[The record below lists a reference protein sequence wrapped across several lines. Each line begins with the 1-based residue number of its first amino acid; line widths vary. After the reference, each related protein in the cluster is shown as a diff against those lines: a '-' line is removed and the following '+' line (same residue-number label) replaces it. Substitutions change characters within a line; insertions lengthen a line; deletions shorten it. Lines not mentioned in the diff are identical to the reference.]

1 LGEAS
6 SEEIERVEAWKKAN
20 PANQKEFEKLATIWV
35 ESKKISRQS
44 SVDADAAWEKFK
56 QLRDQQDRGAL
67 PAKVVP
73 LFPTRNRVISIA
85 AAVVII
91 LGIGLLFRM
100 MGKQEPV
107 PVQVAMINLQSGLQI
122 LTDTLPDG
130 TIVTLN
136 KNSRVNYPEVFSDTN
151 RLVNMEGEVFF
162 DVAKNPAKPFIIQ
175 TGTADIKVLGTS
187 FNIKSRQGRT
197 EVIVETGRVEV
208 AYNQK
213 KVELTPGKMVTVHE
227 GDSVLQT
234 ENSSNMLH
242 QYFRNKRFIC
252 DNTPLSELAV
262 ILSEAYGV
270 NIVFEKQAIGNMK
283 ITTTFS
289 DESLE
294 NIVNIIEETMGVTAT
309 RQGDVI
315 VIRQ

>member
-1 LGEAS
+1 M
-6 SEEIERVEAWKKAN
+6 ERVEAWKQAN
-20 PANQKEFEKLATIWV
+20 PANQKEFEKLATIWI
-35 ESKKISRQS
+35 ESKEISRQS
-44 SVDADAAWEKFK
+44 TVDPDAAWERFK
-56 QLRDQQDRGAL
+56 QLRVLQDRGVL
-67 PAKVVP
+67 PAKAVP
-73 LFPTRNRVISIA
+73 LFPTRNRIISIA
-85 AAVVII
+85 ATVIII

-100 MGKQEPV
+100 MSKQEPT
-107 PVQVAMINLQSGLQI
+107 PVQVAILNLQSGLQT

-162 DVAKNPAKPFIIQ
+162 EVAKNPVKPFIIQ

-208 AYNQK
+208 SYNLK
-213 KVELTPGKMVTVHE
+213 KVELPPGKMVTINE
-227 GDSVLQT
+227 GDSVLNA
-234 ENSSNMLH
+234 ENSANMLH
-242 QYFRNKRFIC
+242 QYFRNRRFLC

-270 NIVFEKQAIGNMK
+270 NIVFEKPSIRNMK

-294 NIVNIIEETMGVTAT
+294 NIITIIEETMGVKTN
-309 RQGDVI
+309 RQGDTI
-315 VIRQ
+315 YFY